1 MDEAGTSLQ
10 YLKDPN
16 RLTKT
21 LVLFLWIYLFSNV
34 LGIVLDIN
42 SISLLND
49 FKTGKV
55 NEFEL
60 DQSNYIEA
68 LFGDIWL
75 LLFTITGIFFL
86 KWIYRANRNCRGFGA
101 NDMRFSSGWSVGWYF
116 IPVMNLFMPFK
127 AMKEIWLVSIKG
139 PENWQIIDDA
149 GEEKKGVIVLK
160 LWWTLWTGALVLPL
174 VLPNFQNS
182 QNLEQLINVYYISVA
197 HYFWQIILT
206 LIAIKI
212 VKTIQDNQNRL
223 VSRAISFNQFPRKNE
238 TINQVKEETS
248 EEEIDDAVESYRN
261 KTKADARKAKIIT
274 IVFTIIII
282 IYSSKCLN

>member
-21 LVLFLWIYLFSNV
+21 LVLFLWIYLFFNV

-86 KWIYRANRNCRGFGA
+86 KWI
-101 NDMRFSSGWSVGWYF
+101 
-116 IPVMNLFMPFK
+116 
-127 AMKEIWLVSIKG
+127 
-139 PENWQIIDDA
+139 
-149 GEEKKGVIVLK
+149 
-160 LWWTLWTGALVLPL
+160 
-174 VLPNFQNS
+174 
-182 QNLEQLINVYYISVA
+182 
-197 HYFWQIILT
+197 
-206 LIAIKI
+206 
-212 VKTIQDNQNRL
+212 
-223 VSRAISFNQFPRKNE
+223 
-238 TINQVKEETS
+238 
-248 EEEIDDAVESYRN
+248 
-261 KTKADARKAKIIT
+261 
-274 IVFTIIII
+274 
-282 IYSSKCLN
+282 

>member
-1 MDEAGTSLQ
+1 MDEASTSLQ

-21 LVLFLWIYLFSNV
+21 LVLFLRIYLFSNV

-49 FKTGKV
+49 FKTGQV

-101 NDMRFSSGWSVGWYF
+101 NDMQFSSGWSVGWYF

-149 GEEKKGVIVLK
+149 GEKKKGEIVLK
-160 LWWTLWTGALVLPL
+160 LWWTLWTGVLVLPL